1 MKGKYIF
8 LKLFGIIS
16 ISLIIFIGAIIL
28 LQTRYFGSYYISIK
42 ENEFKTAVNL
52 AASKFSGASGSD
64 ETLRTQL
71 EELYTDYGCTAVL
84 IPTDKKNVT
93 MDNIKEIYAHG
104 IYTEEQTDKITGI
117 MSALLQETAKYILDD
132 SKDLEST
139 IKNIQSDEKSYLVAT
154 QSVII
159 NGKPYALAMGFPLQ
173 TVDEAM
179 KTLNSI
185 SWLAYVVAIFMSFVI
200 AVIVAK
206 LVARPLIR
214 EIERR
219 KALDIMRR
227 DFIANASHEMKTP
240 ISIISGYAESLMDG
254 ILSPEERIEYESAIY
269 DESQKM
275 GQLVRDMLEVAM
287 LQNVGNQPLKE
298 ELNLSVLIHKTL
310 IRLDQ
315 IIKEKSLVVNI
326 EKVSSPVL
334 VFADKRMMETVL
346 INFITNAISHTPER
360 GKISIILKE
369 QDTKVYFE
377 IENEG
382 LPIPDD
388 AIPHIWESFYRVD
401 KAHNREDGNY
411 GLGLFV
417 VKTIIDKHQGVVGVQ
432 NKNGSV
438 IFYFTMPKD

>member
-1 MKGKYIF
+1 
-8 LKLFGIIS
+8 
-16 ISLIIFIGAIIL
+16 
-28 LQTRYFGSYYISIK
+28 
-42 ENEFKTAVNL
+42 
-52 AASKFSGASGSD
+52 
-64 ETLRTQL
+64 
-71 EELYTDYGCTAVL
+71 
-84 IPTDKKNVT
+84 
-93 MDNIKEIYAHG
+93 
-104 IYTEEQTDKITGI
+104 
-117 MSALLQETAKYILDD
+117 
-132 SKDLEST
+132 
-139 IKNIQSDEKSYLVAT
+139 LVAT

-185 SWLAYVVAIFMSFVI
+185 SWLAYLVAIFMSFVI

-432 NKNGSV
+432 NKNGSI